1 MSHDDLERRV
11 SKRRRLS
18 NESSTSRIEGYQH
31 HHDPYVCSLPGTWR
45 LPASVANSVS
55 IQYERL
61 DYLTE
66 TSIGYHDNSTN
77 LQYQCISLHAS
88 ALPQPSTRTTKAS
101 SPSYSR
107 NHEHLLNQDTHPRQ
121 SLAAILNPETT
132 GAPMPDVT
140 VTGGEESTVV
150 CFGMVS

>member
-1 MSHDDLERRV
+1 MSHDDFERRAP
-11 SKRRRLS
+11 KRRRLS
-18 NESSTSRIEGYQH
+18 NESSISRIEGYQH
-31 HHDPYVCSLPGTWR
+31 RHDPYGCSLPGTWR
-45 LPASVANSVS
+45 PPASVANSVS

-132 GAPMPDVT
+132 GVPTPDVI
-140 VTGGEESTVV
+140 VAGGSESTIV